1 MRDRFQISSFY
12 KFFPIRQEDLGVR
25 KLSLETRAARFEVR
39 GLLILAEEGL
49 NGTISGSFE
58 SVRFFEQSL
67 PILFGNG
74 EWEFKRASALVQPF
88 RDFRVK
94 IRSEICTTKKVP
106 HLTLAVSEDFPA
118 GTDKRRLT
126 PQEWQHALEN
136 EDVYLLDVRNHYE
149 TALGIFRGAVD
160 PGISNFSEFREAAKR
175 LEIPKDKK
183 VLMYCTGGIRC
194 EKAMTVMEDLGYS
207 DTYQLQG
214 GILNYLEQYPHREFT
229 GECFVFDGRLA
240 VDQNLEPTKSW
251 KFCPHCGQPG
261 DRLISCEL
269 CGERAV
275 ICESCSEIAA
285 RWTCSRDCRYRLQ
298 HHPSRLAA
306 NG

>member
-1 MRDRFQISSFY
+1 M
-12 KFFPIRQEDLGVR
+12 R

-39 GLLILAEEGL
+39 GLLILAEEGC

-58 SVRFFEQSL
+58 AVRFFEQSL
-67 PILFGNG
+67 PILFGNTD
-74 EWEFKRASALVQPF
+74 WEFKRASALDQPF

-94 IRSEICTTKKVP
+94 VRSEICTTKKAR
-106 HLTLAVSEDFPA
+106 HLSLAVSESADTYIGGEA
-118 GTDKRRLT
+118 GSLPVGSAKHRLT
-126 PQEWQHALEN
+126 PQEWQNALDN

-149 TALGIFRGAVD
+149 TALGIFKGAAD
-160 PGISNFSEFREAAKR
+160 PQISNFSQFPEAVKR
-175 LEIPKDKK
+175 LGIPKDKK

-194 EKAMTVMEDLGYS
+194 EKAMTAMEDLGFS
-207 DTYQLQG
+207 ETYQLQG
-214 GILNYLEQYPHREFT
+214 GILNYLEQYPHRDFI

-261 DRLISCEL
+261 DRLIACEL

-275 ICESCSEIAA
+275 ICEPCSEVAA